1 MSANTMAETPPT
13 HQTIRPKLTASS
25 LLSSFKPQQSPT
37 SVTQARKMSSAE
49 RDLRARAAP
58 VSYVI
63 SDDSDDSPSPS
74 SLSDASAFE
83 SPDKVKRDFGN
94 RGLKK
99 FEDDDEESEEEEE
112 EEKPASSLP
121 ENRSIEGGR
130 SMRPRSVLK
139 AVPTS
144 GHIIFKKKK
153 RSKQQ
158 TTSQPTN
165 KDARRAAMTARAKL
179 RDDIEHGTKLQQ
191 DRFLLAHK
199 DFFTP
204 LLQDNSYIQVGLS
217 VFSPWLYPKVEFARW
232 NKAPQFRII
241 DKFQAKFIS
250 DVARILSIS
259 LSYQGFQKRT
269 A

>member
-1 MSANTMAETPPT
+1 M
-13 HQTIRPKLTASS
+13 TASS
-25 LLSSFKPQQSPT
+25 LLNSFKPQQSPT

-63 SDDSDDSPSPS
+63 PDDSDDSPSPS
-74 SLSDASAFE
+74 SPSDASAFE
-83 SPDKVKRDFGN
+83 SPDKVKRDFGK
-94 RGLKK
+94 RRLRK
-99 FEDDDEESEEEEE
+99 FEDSDDEESDEEDEEEL
-112 EEKPASSLP
+112 ASPLP

-153 RSKQQ
+153 KSKKQKI
-158 TTSQPTN
+158 SQPAN

-179 RDDIEHGTKLQQ
+179 RDDIAHGTKIQQ

-204 LLQDNSYIQVGLS
+204 LLQENSYIQVGHQLS
-217 VFSPWLYPKVEFARW
+217 
-232 NKAPQFRII
+232 
-241 DKFQAKFIS
+241 
-250 DVARILSIS
+250 S
-259 LSYQGFQKRT
+259 LLCTIVLNGCHAIPY
-269 A
+269 

>member
-13 HQTIRPKLTASS
+13 QRTIRPKLTASS

-74 SLSDASAFE
+74 SPSDASAFE

-94 RGLKK
+94 RRLKN
-99 FEDDDEESEEEEE
+99 FEDDNEESEEEEE
-112 EEKPASSLP
+112 EEEPALP
-121 ENRSIEGGR
+121 LPDNRSIEGGR

-153 RSKQQ
+153 RSKKQ
-158 TTSQPTN
+158 TTSQPAN

-217 VFSPWLYPKVEFARW
+217 VFSPWLH
-232 NKAPQFRII
+232 PQGRICML
-241 DKFQAKFIS
+241 KQS
-250 DVARILSIS
+250 PSI
-259 LSYQGFQKRT
+259 QDR
-269 A
+269 